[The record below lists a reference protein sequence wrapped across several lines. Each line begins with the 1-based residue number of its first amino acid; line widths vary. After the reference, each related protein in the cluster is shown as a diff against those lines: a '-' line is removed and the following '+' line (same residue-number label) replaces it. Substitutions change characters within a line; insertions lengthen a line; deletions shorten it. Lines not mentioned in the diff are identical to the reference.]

1 MKLSMGML
9 YDALREHYPLSYFDN
24 RRDVSME
31 LKSAGILTG
40 APPEPGI
47 VYLVEARRLPVR
59 WKHSGKAF
67 LIVVGSVP
75 ESYFAD
81 SNVVF
86 FCVEDNRFG
95 VVFNSVQKIFSRYQ
109 ELDIAVRAAVLDEDT
124 PEHLCGLLSNFLHSP
139 MVVFDEALRL
149 MYCSPDAEPLL
160 EWETDTY
167 SGMRILP
174 TEFINQLNL
183 VYMDAAENFVND
195 GVLLRDDRLPYN
207 LITTLNGKNDYIILV
222 FETRQVL
229 TRGMLQVVSYCN
241 EFVLRL
247 FEAARGK
254 NPTSNCL
261 QALIRSLLDGTK
273 YSANDLEN
281 HLESVGWK
289 SSDNC
294 CCIVVHEPYNRSNS
308 KSLATFCLK
317 VEKQFKACVAFTYR
331 DRAVVVVNLEKSGC
345 SPRDIPNRIGILIRE
360 GLLKAGISFK
370 YWIFEA
376 TPIYYK
382 QACSAYEMG
391 EIYNASNWCYM
402 FEDVALRYFMHY
414 GSSVIPPR
422 HLCHPALVELHR
434 YDVANGTDLRR
445 TLETYVGN
453 NCNAVTASNLLFIHR
468 NTFYQR
474 LARIQEL
481 LNLNLDNPDVRL
493 YLQLSTFLIS
503 MYYYEKENGLTFPAE

>member
-1 MKLSMGML
+1 MKLSMGIL
-9 YDALREHYPLSYFDN
+9 YDALSEEYPLSSFDS
-24 RRDVSME
+24 RCGTAME

-59 WKHSGKAF
+59 WKYSSKAF

-75 ESYFAD
+75 DTYFAD
-81 SNVVF
+81 SNVVY

-95 VVFNSVQKIFSRYQ
+95 VVFNFVQQIFTRYQ
-109 ELDIAVRAAVLDEDT
+109 ELDFTVRSAVLEEDT
-124 PEHLCGLLSNFLHSP
+124 PEHLCGILGSFLHSP
-139 MVVFDEALRL
+139 LIVFDEALRL
-149 MYCSPDAEPLL
+149 MYCSADAEPLL
-160 EWETDTY
+160 AWETDTY

-195 GVLLRDDRLPYN
+195 AVLLRDDRLPYN

-222 FETRQVL
+222 FETRQIL

-241 EFVLRL
+241 EFILRL

-254 NPTSNCL
+254 NPASNCL
-261 QALIRSLLDGTK
+261 EKLIRSLLDGTK
-273 YSANDLEN
+273 YSANDLQVQ
-281 HLESVGWK
+281 LDSVGWNA
-289 SSDNC
+289 SDNC
-294 CCIVVHEPYNRSNS
+294 CCIVLYEPYNRSNS

-317 VEKQFKACVAFTYR
+317 VEKQFKSCVAFTYG
-331 DRAVVVVNLEKSGC
+331 DQAVVVVNLTKSAC
-345 SPRDIPNRIGILIRE
+345 TPRDIPNRIGILIRE

-376 TPIYYK
+376 TPIYYR

-391 EIYNASNWCYM
+391 ELYNPSNWCYM
-402 FEDVALRYFMHY
+402 FEEVALRYFMHY

-434 YDVANGTDLRR
+434 YDQANGTDLRR
-445 TLETYVGN
+445 TLETYVAN
-453 NCNAVTASNLLFIHR
+453 NCNAVTAANLLYIHR

-474 LARIQEL
+474 MARIQEL
-481 LNLNLDNPDVRL
+481 LNLNLENPDVRL
-493 YLQLSTFLIS
+493 YLQLSTYLIS
-503 MYYYEKENGLTFPAE
+503 MYYFEKDNGRMFPAE

>member
-9 YDALREHYPLSYFDN
+9 YDALSEEFALSSFDG
-24 RRDVSME
+24 RQGQSME
-31 LKSAGILTG
+31 LKNAGILTG

-59 WKHSGKAF
+59 WRHSGKTS
-67 LIVVGSVP
+67 LIVVGGIP
-75 ESYFAD
+75 EAYFD
-81 SNVVF
+81 GTDVVC

-95 VVFNSVQKIFSRYQ
+95 VVFNSVLRIFSRYQ
-109 ELDIAVRAAVLDEDT
+109 EMDIAMRTAVMEGET
-124 PEHLCGLLSNFLHSP
+124 PEHLCGILSSFLHSP
-139 MVVFDEALRL
+139 MIVFDEALRL
-149 MYCSPDAEPLL
+149 TYCSADAEGLM

-167 SGMRILP
+167 SGMRLLP

-195 GVLLRDDRLPYN
+195 AVLLRDDRLPYN
-207 LITTLNGKNDYIILV
+207 LITTLNGKNDYIITI
-222 FETRQVL
+222 FETGRVL
-229 TRGMLQVVSYCN
+229 NRSMLQVVSYCN
-241 EFVLRL
+241 EYILRL
-247 FEAARGK
+247 YAAARGK
-254 NPTSNCL
+254 NPASNCL
-261 QALIRSLLDGTK
+261 EALIRSLLDGTK
-273 YSANDLEN
+273 YSANDLEIQ
-281 HLESVGWK
+281 LESVGWK
-289 SSDNC
+289 STDNC
-294 CCIVVHEPYNRSNS
+294 CCIVVHEPYNRCNS

-317 VEKQFKACVAFTYR
+317 VEKQFKACVAFMYC
-331 DRAVVVVNLEKSGC
+331 DRAVVVVNLMKSGC
-345 SPRDIPNRIGILIRE
+345 TPRDIPNRIGILIRE
-360 GLLKAGISFK
+360 GLLKAGVSFK

-382 QACSAYEMG
+382 QACSAFELG
-391 EIYNASNWCYM
+391 EIYNPSNWCYL

-434 YDVANGTDLRR
+434 YDVANGTDLLR

-481 LNLNLDNPDVRL
+481 LNLNLDNADVRL
-493 YLQLSTFLIS
+493 YLQLSTYLIS
-503 MYYYEKENGLTFPAE
+503 MYYFEKDNGLTFPAE

>member
-1 MKLSMGML
+1 MKLSMEML
-9 YDALREHYPLSYFDN
+9 YDALAEEYTLSSFDS
-24 RRDVSME
+24 RRGLSME
-31 LKSAGILTG
+31 LKNAGILTG
-40 APPEPGI
+40 SSPEPGI

-59 WKHSGKAF
+59 WKHTGKTF
-67 LIVVGSVP
+67 LIVIGTIP
-75 ESYFAD
+75 ESYFEE
-81 SNVVF
+81 SNVIY

-95 VVFNSVQKIFSRYQ
+95 VVFNSVLRVFSRCQ
-109 ELDIAVRAAVLDEDT
+109 ELDLAVRSAALEEDA
-124 PEHLCGLLSNFLHSP
+124 PEHLCSMLSGFLRSP
-139 MVVFDEALRL
+139 MIVFDEALRL
-149 MYCSPDAEPLL
+149 AYCSPEAEGLL

-167 SGMRILP
+167 SGMRVLP

-195 GVLLRDDRLPYN
+195 AVLLRDDRLPYN
-207 LITTLNGKNDYIILV
+207 LITTLNGKNDYIITI
-222 FETRQVL
+222 FETGRIL
-229 TRGMLQVVSYCN
+229 TRSMLQVVSYCN
-241 EFVLRL
+241 EYILRL
-247 FEAARGK
+247 YEAARGK
-254 NPTSNCL
+254 NPASNCL
-261 QALIRSLLDGTK
+261 EGLIRSLLDGTK
-273 YSANDLEN
+273 YSANDLEIQ
-281 HLESVGWK
+281 LESVGWK

-317 VEKQFKACVAFTYR
+317 VEKQFKACVALTYS
-331 DRAVVVVNLEKSGC
+331 DQAVVVVNLAKSGC
-345 SPRDIPNRIGILIRE
+345 TPRDIPNRIGILIRE

-391 EIYNASNWCYM
+391 EIYNPSNWCYM

-434 YDVANGTDLRR
+434 YDVTNGTDLLR

-474 LARIQEL
+474 MARIQEL

-493 YLQLSTFLIS
+493 YLQLSTYLIS
-503 MYYYEKENGLTFPAE
+503 MYYFEKDNGLTFPAE